1 MKKPDD
7 HTCIQKIQKGDNSAF
22 AILVDRYKDMVY
34 TIVKKIVRSHEETE
48 EISQDVFLKA
58 FHSLDSF
65 KGKSKFSTWLYRIA
79 YNAAITQT
87 RKKKIEMGALD
98 EQVMEN
104 YTHDDVNEDIYTL
117 DTQQQKQL
125 IDHVLAQLPE
135 KEYLIITFYYKEEC
149 SIGEIAEITGLSE
162 SNVKVKLH
170 RIRKKLYDELDVL
183 MKEKLISRKPWT
195 I

>member
-7 HTCIQKIQKGDNSAF
+7 HTCIDKVRKGEDSAF

-34 TIVKKIVRSHEETE
+34 TIVHKIVRSHEESE
-48 EISQDVFLKA
+48 EIAQDVFLKA
-58 FHSLDSF
+58 YHSLNSF
-65 KGKSKFSTWLYRIA
+65 KGKSRFSTWLYRIA

-104 YTHDDVNEDIYTL
+104 YTQDAINEDIYTL
-117 DTQQQKQL
+117 DTQQQKQF
-125 IDHVLAQLPE
+125 IDHALSKLPE

-149 SIGEIAEITGLSE
+149 AISEIAEITGLSE
-162 SNVKVKLH
+162 SNVKVRLH
-170 RIRKKLYDELDVL
+170 RIRRKLYDELDVL
-183 MKEKLISRKPWT
+183 MKEKLINR
-195 I
+195 

>member
-22 AILVDRYKDMVY
+22 AVLVDRYRDMVY
-34 TIVKKIVRSHEETE
+34 TIIHRIVRNHEEAE
-48 EISQDVFLKA
+48 EIAQDVFLKA
-58 FHSLDSF
+58 FHSLNSF

-79 YNAAITQT
+79 YNAAITRT

-98 EQVMEN
+98 EQLMEN
-104 YTHDDVNEDIYTL
+104 YTQDEINEDIYTL
-117 DTQQQKQL
+117 DTQEQKKF
-125 IDHVLAQLPE
+125 IDHVLSNLPE
-135 KEYLIITFYYKEEC
+135 KEYLIITLYYKEEC

-170 RIRKKLYDELDVL
+170 RIRKKLYEDLDVL
-183 MKEKLISRKPWT
+183 MKEKLINRQQ
-195 I
+195 

>member
-22 AILVDRYKDMVY
+22 AVLVDRYRDMVY
-34 TIVKKIVRSHEETE
+34 TIIHRIVRNHEEAE
-48 EISQDVFLKA
+48 EIAQDVFLKT
-58 FHSLDSF
+58 FHSLNSF
-65 KGKSKFSTWLYRIA
+65 KGKSKFSTWIYRIA

-98 EQVMEN
+98 EQLMEN
-104 YTHDDVNEDIYTL
+104 YTQDEISEDVYTL
-117 DTQQQKQL
+117 DTQEQKKF
-125 IDHVLAQLPE
+125 IDHVLAKLPE
-135 KEYLIITFYYKEEC
+135 KDYLIIAFYYKEEC

-170 RIRKKLYDELDVL
+170 RIRKKLYDDLNVL
-183 MKEKLISRKPWT
+183 MKEKLINRQQ
-195 I
+195 

>member
-1 MKKPDD
+1 MKNPDD

-22 AILVDRYKDMVY
+22 SVLVDRYRDMVY
-34 TIVKKIVRSHEETE
+34 TIIHRIVRNHEEAE
-48 EISQDVFLKA
+48 EIAQDVFLKA

-79 YNAAITQT
+79 YNAAITRT

-98 EQVMEN
+98 EQLMEN
-104 YTHDDVNEDIYTL
+104 YTQDEINEDIYTL
-117 DTQQQKQL
+117 DTQEQKKF
-125 IDHVLAQLPE
+125 IDHVLANLPE

-149 SIGEIAEITGLSE
+149 SISEIAEITGLSE

-170 RIRKKLYDELDVL
+170 RIRKKLYDDLNVL
-183 MKEKLISRKPWT
+183 MKEKLINRQQ
-195 I
+195 

>member
-7 HTCIQKIQKGDNSAF
+7 HTCIQKIQKGDNQAF
-22 AILVDRYKDMVY
+22 AVLVDRYRDMVY
-34 TIVKKIVRSHEETE
+34 TIIHRIVRNHEEAE
-48 EISQDVFLKA
+48 EIAQDVFLKA

-79 YNAAITQT
+79 YNAAITRT

-98 EQVMEN
+98 EQLMEN
-104 YTHDDVNEDIYTL
+104 YTQDEINEDIYTL
-117 DTQQQKQL
+117 DTQEQKKF
-125 IDHVLAQLPE
+125 IDHVLAKLPE

-170 RIRKKLYDELDVL
+170 RIRKKLYEDLDVL
-183 MKEKLISRKPWT
+183 MKEKLINR
-195 I
+195 

>member
-22 AILVDRYKDMVY
+22 AVLVDRYRDMVY
-34 TIVKKIVRSHEETE
+34 TIIHRIVRNHEEAE
-48 EISQDVFLKA
+48 EIAQDVFLKV

-79 YNAAITQT
+79 YNAAITRT
-87 RKKKIEMGALD
+87 RKKKVEMGALD
-98 EQVMEN
+98 EQLMEN
-104 YTHDDVNEDIYTL
+104 YTQDEVNEDIYTL
-117 DTQQQKQL
+117 DAQEQKKF
-125 IDHVLAQLPE
+125 IDHVLANLPE

-170 RIRKKLYDELDVL
+170 RIRKKLYEDLDVL
-183 MKEKLISRKPWT
+183 MKEKLINR
-195 I
+195 